1 MLQDVIYNSLMPLLQ
16 SLLVALITIGV
27 GFAISYIKSKKKDL
41 ILKVNQIKDEDKR
54 NAALYAIDAI
64 DNVLNTNIVAMND
77 TAKKIKNAD
86 LTAENRKEEL
96 AKLAETV
103 KNDVIAQLSESIK
116 NESSTIIN
124 DLDGYIAKRLEK
136 NLDDLKKESNYL
148 STGTIEVAPSNP
160 IKTTDEPQA
169 ILLSNTKEDN
179 SVKEVSMND
188 VVIEDK

>member
-41 ILKVNQIKDEDKR
+41 ILKANQIKDEDKR

-86 LTAENRKEEL
+86 LTTENRKEEL

-148 STGTIEVAPSNP
+148 STGTIEVTPLNP

>member
-41 ILKVNQIKDEDKR
+41 ILKANQIKDEDKR

-148 STGTIEVAPSNP
+148 STGTIEVAPLNP

-179 SVKEVSMND
+179 NVKEVSMND

>member
-41 ILKVNQIKDEDKR
+41 ILKANQIKDEDKR

-148 STGTIEVAPSNP
+148 STSTIEVAPSNP

-169 ILLSNTKEDN
+169 ILVSNTKEDN
-179 SVKEVSMND
+179 NVKEVSMND

>member
-41 ILKVNQIKDEDKR
+41 ILKANQIKDEDKR

-169 ILLSNTKEDN
+169 ILLSNAKEDN
-179 SVKEVSMND
+179 NVKEVSMND

>member
-41 ILKVNQIKDEDKR
+41 ILKANQIKDEDKR

-169 ILLSNTKEDN
+169 ILVSNTKEDN
-179 SVKEVSMND
+179 NVKEVSMND

>member
-41 ILKVNQIKDEDKR
+41 ILKANQIKDEDKR

-179 SVKEVSMND
+179 NVKEVSMND

>member
-41 ILKVNQIKDEDKR
+41 ILKANQIKDEDKR

-148 STGTIEVAPSNP
+148 STSTIEVAPSNP

-169 ILLSNTKEDN
+169 ILLSNAKEDN
-179 SVKEVSMND
+179 NVKEVSMND

>member
-41 ILKVNQIKDEDKR
+41 ILKANQIKDEDKR

-169 ILLSNTKEDN
+169 ILWSHTKEDN

>member
-41 ILKVNQIKDEDKR
+41 ILKANQIKDEDKR

-86 LTAENRKEEL
+86 LTAENIKEEL

-179 SVKEVSMND
+179 NIKEVSMND

>member
-1 MLQDVIYNSLMPLLQ
+1 MLQDVIYNSLMSLLQ

-41 ILKVNQIKDEDKR
+41 ILKANQIKDEDKR

-179 SVKEVSMND
+179 NVKEVSMND

>member
-27 GFAISYIKSKKKDL
+27 GFSISYIKSKKKDL
-41 ILKVNQIKDEDKR
+41 ILKANQIKDEDKR

-169 ILLSNTKEDN
+169 ILVSNTKEDN
-179 SVKEVSMND
+179 NVKEVSMND